1 MSQGHCRG
9 DGGITKITGPSA
21 KVATC
26 DGEGNAVE
34 RRHVITGDI
43 GDVMDD
49 IRNPTED
56 FLTITPEPIPAVSQR
71 RAGVETEEADNR
83 RDDFREEMR
92 DARCCESQPSRPF
105 STSIILVGLM
115 MKSLD
120 CTAPRLPASIHQTKM
135 RKRKRLPFFLQ
146 HRQRDLG
153 SGPVSRF
160 SPIPATADHPG

>member
-9 DGGITKITGPSA
+9 DGGITKTAGSSA
-21 KVATC
+21 EIAIC
-26 DGEGNAVE
+26 DGEGDAVE
-34 RRHVITGDI
+34 RRRVITGDV

-92 DARCCESQPSRPF
+92 DEERRF
-105 STSIILVGLM
+105 MGKTN
-115 MKSLD
+115 
-120 CTAPRLPASIHQTKM
+120 
-135 RKRKRLPFFLQ
+135 
-146 HRQRDLG
+146 RDEG
-153 SGPVSRF
+153 ERAMHHETPWISVEVK
-160 SPIPATADHPG
+160 ANVVTADETILNSRHSRWFNDEVPR